1 MLAELELIARDLEKN
16 RQLLDQT
23 VDGLTEAQ
31 MNVPVGEGHYSGKGI
46 LAHLAGA
53 ERGMTELVRRMVAG
67 EQPRLRPDFDL
78 NRYNTRHQ
86 EKRAGMT
93 IAQLRTE
100 LAATRQD
107 LLAFMETLTPQDLEK
122 RGDHP
127 LYKDATVKQVL
138 EIIPAHELEHT
149 QQLQRAALSF

>member
-1 MLAELELIARDLEKN
+1 MLAELEPVARDLEKN
-16 RQLLDQT
+16 RELLDQT

-31 MNVPVGEGHYSGKGI
+31 MNVPVSEEHYSGKQI

-53 ERGMTELVRRMVAG
+53 ERGMTALMRRMVAG
-67 EQPRLRPDFDL
+67 EQPRLKSDFDI
-78 NRYNTRHQ
+78 NYYNARHQ

-100 LAATRQD
+100 LAGARQD
-107 LLAFMETLTPQDLEK
+107 LLSFMETLTPPDLEK

-127 LYKDATVKQVL
+127 LYKDATVRQVL
-138 EIIPAHELEHT
+138 EIVPAHELEHT
-149 QQLQRAALSF
+149 QELRRAVASF